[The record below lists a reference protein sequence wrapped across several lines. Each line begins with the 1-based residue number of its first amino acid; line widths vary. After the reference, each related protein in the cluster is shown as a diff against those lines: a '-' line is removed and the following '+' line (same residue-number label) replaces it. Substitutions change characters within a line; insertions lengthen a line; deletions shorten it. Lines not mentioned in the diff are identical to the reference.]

1 MADEFEDFDA
11 IFAAAMSAQKRVT
24 TSLCTS
30 ETTFGEGSQLFD
42 LA

>member
-1 MADEFEDFDA
+1 MADEFEDFDT
-11 IFAAAMSAQKRVT
+11 IFAAMSAQKRVT

-42 LA
+42 LG